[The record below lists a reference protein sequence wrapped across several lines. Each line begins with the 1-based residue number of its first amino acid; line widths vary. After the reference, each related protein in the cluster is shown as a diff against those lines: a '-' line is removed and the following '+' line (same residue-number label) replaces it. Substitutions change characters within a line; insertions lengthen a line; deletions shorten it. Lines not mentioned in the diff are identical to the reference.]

1 MRPSSAAPLV
11 GECFANLERRVT
23 DTRMVRKYDLFVLE
37 VMKAWIDSAQK
48 NPRMLHHQGYG
59 KFAVDGKTIR
69 LPSKMR

>member
-1 MRPSSAAPLV
+1 
-11 GECFANLERRVT
+11 
-23 DTRMVRKYDLFVLE
+23 MVRKYDPFILE